1 MCYMKEPVNVAGV
14 PKIQAQ
20 AHVVCIFSSKIV
32 PGMKR

>member
-1 MCYMKEPVNVAGV
+1 MKEPVNVAGV

-20 AHVVCIFSSKIV
+20 AHDVCIFSSKII